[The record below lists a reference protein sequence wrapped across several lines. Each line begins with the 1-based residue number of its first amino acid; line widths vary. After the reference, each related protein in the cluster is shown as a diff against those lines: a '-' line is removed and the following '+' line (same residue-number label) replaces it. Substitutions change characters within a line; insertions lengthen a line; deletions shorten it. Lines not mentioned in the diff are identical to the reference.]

1 MNLLSKIA
9 LLFGRRKFEEFA
21 QANPAL
27 PDDALAVANTLD
39 TYASYGNWTN
49 SGGSATMNGG
59 ALICIGSNEYWL
71 VAAGRALGS
80 VTGTAAKEYPTNAV
94 SGFLAQPLNNMRSNL
109 TSIAVRDETNALW
122 LLSVSTNASPP
133 AVYLGTTNN
142 PTATLLVPATVTNG
156 LPSLIIVTNGLT
168 IDSYVGGLLSN
179 SVSYPLWQDTNIIAS
194 ADDFGMATLYSS
206 RISNISGAL
215 ITCSTDFSSAI
226 SSGNGIIVN
235 VLSHAPNSVTIL
247 YSDPDDG
254 NPGIGISVT
263 NTIHFFR

>member
-39 TYASYGNWTN
+39 TYASFGNWTN

-80 VTGTAAKEYPTNAV
+80 VTGTEAKEYPTNAV
-94 SGFLAQPLNNMRSNL
+94 SGFIAQPLNNMRSNL
-109 TSIAVRDETNALW
+109 TSVAVRDETNALW
-122 LLSVSTNASPP
+122 LLSVSTNSSPP

-142 PTATLLVPATVTNG
+142 PTATLLAPSMGVTF
-156 LPSLIIVTNGLT
+156 
-168 IDSYVGGLLSN
+168 
-179 SVSYPLWQDTNIIAS
+179 QDTNIV
-194 ADDFGMATLYSS
+194 ATSGGGGLITFYSS
-206 RISNISGAL
+206 LIPTIAGATCAPSIRMDGSSSHNIMY
-215 ITCSTDFSSAI
+215 FWSAI
-226 SSGNGIIVN
+226 SNAATFEVQDIEGSLGNGDVETCPTCTSTN
-235 VLSHAPNSVTIL
+235 QVL
-247 YSDPDDG
+247 
-254 NPGIGISVT
+254 
-263 NTIHFFR
+263 FFR